1 MSLGIFVTKAAAQL
15 VTLRGGWA
23 SVTLLL
29 ALLALAVAAG
39 CDRSSSPAPVPPPD
53 TADQPQH
60 LTAGQIVIGDGHLKV
75 ELAVTPEEQ
84 QKGMMFRKTLG
95 PDEAMLFIFPRDS
108 NLSFWMK
115 NTLVDLDLAYIRS
128 DGLIL
133 QIEHLKAYDLTSV
146 FSRRPARFAL
156 EVPPGWFAAHGVETG
171 GRATIPPEIAALNP
185 SG

>member
-1 MSLGIFVTKAAAQL
+1 
-15 VTLRGGWA
+15 
-23 SVTLLL
+23 LLL

-39 CDRSSSPAPVPPPD
+39 CDRSSSPAPAPPPD

-60 LTAGQIVIGDGHLKV
+60 LATGQILIGDARLKV

-115 NTLVDLDLAYIRS
+115 NTYVDLDLAYIRS

-133 QIEHLKAYDLTSV
+133 QIEHLKAHDLTSV

-156 EVPPGWFAAHGVETG
+156 EVPPGWFAAHGVEAG